1 MRNLLFRAKMEDN
14 DNMIILKTQ
23 KELSAMREAGRISN
37 QALVEAGKH
46 IRAGMTTKELD
57 RIIHD
62 FIVSKGA
69 KPSFLGYGGFPASAC
84 ISINNEVIHGIP
96 GSRKIQN
103 GDIVS
108 VDVGAYYKGFHGDNA
123 YTFAVGE
130 ISPEAQKLLDVT
142 KESLYKGIA
151 AAVPGARIG
160 DVASAVQTYV
170 EQAGFA
176 VVRKYVGHGI
186 GANLHESPEVPN
198 FGKAGRGVRLVP
210 GMTIAIEPMVNGVGA
225 DVRVLSDGWTVL
237 TASGSLSAHF
247 EHTIAITE
255 HGPVI
260 LTDPE

>member
-1 MRNLLFRAKMEDN
+1 
-14 DNMIILKTQ
+14 MIILKTQ

-57 RIIHD
+57 KIIHD

-160 DVASAVQTYV
+160 DVANAVQTHV

-198 FGKAGRGVRLVP
+198 FGTAGRGVRLVP
-210 GMTIAIEPMVNGVGA
+210 GMTIAIEPMVNIKGA
-225 DVRVLSDGWTVL
+225 DVKVLPDGWTVL

-260 LTDPE
+260 LTDPN

>member
-1 MRNLLFRAKMEDN
+1 
-14 DNMIILKTQ
+14 MIILKTQ

-57 RIIHD
+57 KIIHD

-160 DVASAVQTYV
+160 DVANAVQTYV

-198 FGKAGRGVRLVP
+198 FGTAGRGVRLVP
-210 GMTIAIEPMVNGVGA
+210 GMTIAIEPMVNIKGA
-225 DVRVLSDGWTVL
+225 DVKVLPDGWTVL